1 MTTTSATDFDELV
14 RSGRLAVIGA
24 LAPGLAHELNNP
36 LFGILGL
43 LELALR
49 EVEPGSKLESR
60 LRLAHDAALGMKE
73 TVRAL
78 VELVREDAQERGAVD
93 LGELVRETA
102 ALFERVSAKRG
113 VELRVTASGPAVVEG
128 TPARLRQAVL
138 ALLVD
143 ARSAATDGATV
154 EVLVE
159 GAQVA
164 VARPGASDALL
175 EPLELRA
182 ARAIAEAHGGALVAG
197 DGRLTLSLGA
207 GA

>member
-102 ALFERVSAKRG
+102 ALLERVSAKRG

-128 TPARLRQAVL
+128 TPRLRQAVL